1 MRFETSQSMKLGQHM
16 KLAPRVIQSMEI
28 LQMPLTE
35 LQERI
40 DQELE
45 SNITLEL
52 ADPEPDRDLEGAQEP
67 GNDRPDLDAPTDA
80 EDFQRLDDFSRDN
93 PEAAD
98 NAFER
103 SSADERTR
111 EYDQPF
117 ERSRVRTDSGEP
129 DGKMAA
135 MANAPAPSASLHEQL
150 HSQWGLA
157 DIEPRT
163 RALGDLLI
171 DKLEEDGYLRP
182 SLADVIDTTPQTLA
196 PVTEAELERTLI
208 ALQMLLEPAGIAARD
223 ARECLLLQLDAL
235 EASDDWLEAD
245 NPPAIT
251 QLARNLIEHHL
262 DDLMNNRLPKIAE
275 REQATIDE
283 VKSALQILRKLSLA
297 PARRLVSERPEPIVP
312 DAIVEFDEDHNRY
325 VAYLNDTSIPQL
337 RINREY
343 ALMSKDRGIEKRDR
357 EFIKTNLANA
367 QWLMDAVNQRRSTIL
382 RVINVV
388 LEEQR
393 DFFDYGPQALRPVA
407 MTAVADRLGIHVA
420 TVSRAVAD
428 KHLSTPRG
436 IVPLRRF
443 FSGGLQTESGEDM
456 SYDAVKSA
464 LQDVVDNEDK
474 SAPFSDEALVKQLKD
489 RGIEIARRTVAKYRG
504 QLGIPS
510 ARLRK
515 TF

>member
-1 MRFETSQSMKLGQHM
+1 MRFETSQSMRLGQQM

-28 LQMPLTE
+28 LQMPLAE

-45 SNITLEL
+45 NNITLEL
-52 ADPEPDRDLEGAQEP
+52 AEPERDPEPDRAASSDREQES
-67 GNDRPDLDAPTDA
+67 A
-80 EDFQRLDDFSRDN
+80 DDFERLEEFSQDN
-93 PEAAD
+93 PEAVD
-98 NAFER
+98 NAFEGSVSDDR
-103 SSADERTR
+103 AGEAEYTPDYERRTR
-111 EYDQPF
+111 I
-117 ERSRVRTDSGEP
+117 DSGEP

-150 HSQWGLA
+150 HEQWGLA
-157 DIEPRT
+157 DVEPRT
-163 RALGDLLI
+163 RELGDLLI
-171 DKLEEDGYLRP
+171 DKLEEDGYLRMA
-182 SLADVIDTTPQTLA
+182 LDEVIDQAPQPLRPIA
-196 PVTEAELERTLI
+196 REELERTLI
-208 ALQMLLEPAGIAARD
+208 AVQLLLEPAGIAARD
-223 ARECLLLQLDAL
+223 ASECLLLQLDAL
-235 EASDDWLEAD
+235 EASDEWLEAD
-245 NPPAIT
+245 NPPEIT
-251 QLARNLIEHHL
+251 RLARHLVERHL
-262 DDLMNNRLPKIAE
+262 DDLMNNRLPRIAE
-275 REQATIDE
+275 REGATIDE
-283 VKSALQILRKLSLA
+283 VKQALQILRKLSLA
-297 PARRLVSERPEPIVP
+297 PARRLVSERVEPIVP
-312 DAIVEFDEDHNRY
+312 DAIVEFDEDQNRY
-325 VAYLNDTSIPQL
+325 IAYLNDASLPQL

-343 ALMSKDRGIEKRDR
+343 ALMSKDRAMEKRDR

-367 QWLMDAVNQRRSTIL
+367 QWLIDAVDQRRSTIL

-393 DFFDYGPQALRPVA
+393 DFFDYGPQALKPVA
-407 MTAVADRLGIHVA
+407 MTDVAERLGIHVA

-464 LQDVVDNEDK
+464 LQEVVDTEDK
-474 SAPFSDEALVKQLKD
+474 GDPFSDEALVKELKS